1 MARKGAA
8 TPSGLVLF
16 DKPAGP
22 SSFAIVRDLREK
34 TGARAG
40 HAGTLDP
47 FATGLLLVL
56 LGSFT
61 KQAQR
66 FVSLPKRYET
76 AVDLSAR
83 TSTGDP
89 EGETVEEHEPP
100 SEAELRDRLDAL
112 RGEVDLR
119 IPAASAVKIGGERAY
134 KLRRRGVA
142 VEMPMRR
149 TTVHE
154 LDLVSYEEP
163 VARLAMGLSS
173 GGYVRAVAEA
183 LGGHCVSLRRTHVGP
198 FDIADADPDR
208 IIPAD
213 EALAELDS

>member
-8 TPSGLVLF
+8 DPSGLVLF

-66 FVSLPKRYET
+66 FVGLPKRYET
-76 AVDLSAR
+76 AVDLSR
-83 TSTGDP
+83 LTSTGDP
-89 EGETVEEHEPP
+89 EGDVVDEHDPP
-100 SEAELRDRLDAL
+100 SQAELEDRLQAL
-112 RGEVDLR
+112 RGEVDLK

-134 KLRRRGVA
+134 KLHRKGVA
-142 VEMPMRR
+142 VEMPTRK
-149 TTVHE
+149 TTVYE
-154 LDLVSYEEP
+154 LELVDYEEP
-163 VARLAMGLSS
+163 VARLAMRLSS
-173 GGYVRAVAEA
+173 GGYVRAVAEV
-183 LGGHCVSLRRTHVGP
+183 LGGHCVTLRRTHVGP
-198 FDIADADPDR
+198 FELADADPEL
-208 IIPAD
+208 IIAPD
-213 EALAELDS
+213 DALATLER